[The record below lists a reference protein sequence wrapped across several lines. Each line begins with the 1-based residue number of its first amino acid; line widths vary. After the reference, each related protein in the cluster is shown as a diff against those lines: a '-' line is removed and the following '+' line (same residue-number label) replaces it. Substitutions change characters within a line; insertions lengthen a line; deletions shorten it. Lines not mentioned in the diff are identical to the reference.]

1 MALRAHLDEVISRRN
16 LLDHPFYQAWN
27 RGELPVE
34 ALATYAREYGAFI
47 TRVADGWTAHG
58 DAEIAAEE
66 REHAAIWNSGF
77 AAALGVQ
84 IGEPE
89 VAQVQE
95 LCRKVDARFST
106 AAGSLGGLY
115 AFEAQQPHTSG
126 SKLKGLRE
134 HYGSLGEN
142 AEEYFVIHET
152 DFAEPALLAERISGL
167 DPAGQAEAQAACAEV
182 SEALWDALTG
192 ICEKH
197 GIACAQA

>member
-1 MALRAHLDEVISRRN
+1 MSLRVHLDEVISRWN

-47 TRVADGWTAHG
+47 TRVAGGWMAHG

-66 REHAAIWNSGF
+66 REHAAIWNDGF

-84 IGEPE
+84 IGEPA
-89 VAQVQE
+89 VAQVQD
-95 LCRKVDARFST
+95 LCRAVDARFASP
-106 AAGSLGGLY
+106 AGSLGGLY

-134 HYGSLGEN
+134 HYALGET

-152 DFAEPALLAERISGL
+152 DFAEPALLAERIEAL
-167 DPAGQAEAQAACAEV
+167 DAAGQAEAQAACAEV
-182 SEALWDALTG
+182 SEALWNALTG

-197 GIACAQA
+197 GIACGRA